1 MTRDG
6 TRSGFSRPD
15 PTGKFQNHSQ
25 MTGRSTDF
33 FTEVFTESN
42 EKFSKGEGLG

>member
-6 TRSGFSRPD
+6 TRSRFPRPN
-15 PTGKFQNHSQ
+15 PTGKFQNHRQ
-25 MTGRSTDF
+25 LTGRSTDF

-42 EKFSKGEGLG
+42 EKFSKGGGHG